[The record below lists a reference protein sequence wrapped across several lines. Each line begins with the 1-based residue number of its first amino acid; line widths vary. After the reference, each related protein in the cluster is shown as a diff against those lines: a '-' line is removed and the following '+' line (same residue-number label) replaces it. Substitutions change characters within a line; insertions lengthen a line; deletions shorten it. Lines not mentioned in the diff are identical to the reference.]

1 MGLKPTTRTERFK
14 DEPPCEWATAAP
26 FSTIPQHHRSWHT
39 DRGMQQQAGDCEV
52 EEEQHQQQH
61 RQPEELTV
69 TARNIAAVLG
79 PETSKTNR
87 SRWRWLP
94 SSRAR
99 DSSSSSFFVGLTV
112 LLLHLTDV
120 SGRAPKEPY
129 YGREIG
135 KLTNFGHGIKGQVYA
150 VDEST
155 LFVKGFAYDG
165 NAPDA
170 FFWVGNSPRPSPE
183 GYIIPY
189 PEEYSGREP
198 PVLQQHNNTDII
210 LKLPMG
216 KRLRDIRWLSVWCRR
231 FTVDFGE
238 IFIPPGLDVPKPRVL
253 PEFKRLA
260 HGLRSSNISI
270 LDAKTFYIPN
280 LHYDGAGPDAYFWVG
295 NGSEPNIMGTKV
307 PNEIGSLEPLRGYQ
321 GEDIEIQ
328 LPGNLTVYDID
339 WLAVWCVEY
348 RHNFGHVYIPK
359 DLDVPPALGQTKIA
373 PPWWYKPTTTTTS
386 TIVTQGTSKPTN
398 VNCRELIKGKL
409 NVMWEVM
416 DDYIVIELI
425 GRISEE
431 QYMAFGISGSHGHPQ
446 MIGADVV
453 VAFYD
458 RKLRRFRAEDYYMS
472 SLAQCDGR
480 LGVCPDERIGG
491 RNDVEILSGDRSHGV
506 TKIKYRRLLQTNEA
520 VNDRAYPLDRQI
532 SVIAAIG
539 PLNSREEA
547 NSHSHTGTEVTVD
560 DVQIDFSAKNDHMCT
575 DAIDN
580 YQPEDGPKPWPTR
593 TILGEKVITARI
605 GPTGGSRGYTPI
617 TGNPSWGIAWY
628 MNDKL
633 IPEIYV
639 ERGQTYT
646 FIVEGGD
653 EPTQPAKYHPLY
665 ITSSSEGGY
674 GQLSEAQKRRENV
687 YAGVEYD
694 SSGYAVPV
702 AAGRYCEWKHKTIDK
717 SAEIETFE
725 EYMKTLQL
733 SCDDPNGQPAYLNWT
748 VLEET
753 PDLVYYQC
761 FTHRNLGWKIRVVN
775 AGETSKISGSHG
787 LYGSGP
793 AGSLLVVCL
802 LAALATIADR
812 WLLAGWF

>member
-1 MGLKPTTRTERFK
+1 M
-14 DEPPCEWATAAP
+14 
-26 FSTIPQHHRSWHT
+26 
-39 DRGMQQQAGDCEV
+39 
-52 EEEQHQQQH
+52 
-61 RQPEELTV
+61 
-69 TARNIAAVLG
+69 
-79 PETSKTNR
+79 
-87 SRWRWLP
+87 
-94 SSRAR
+94 
-99 DSSSSSFFVGLTV
+99 
-112 LLLHLTDV
+112 LLLHLGDV
-120 SGRAPKEPY
+120 DCRAPKEPY

-135 KLTNFGHGIKGQVYA
+135 RLTNFGHGIKGQVFA

-216 KRLRDIRWLSVWCRR
+216 KRIRDIRWLSVWCRR

-348 RHNFGHVYIPK
+348 RHNFGHVYIPR

-373 PPWWYKPTTTTTS
+373 
-386 TIVTQGTSKPTN
+386 GTSKPTN
-398 VNCRELIKGKL
+398 VNCRELIRGRL
-409 NVMWEVM
+409 NVMWEVL

-425 GRISEE
+425 GRIAEE

-446 MIGADVV
+446 MVGADVA

-458 RKLRRFRAEDYYMS
+458 RRQRRFRAEDYYLS
-472 SLAQCDGR
+472 SLAQCDGK

-491 RNDVEILSGDRSHGV
+491 KNDVEILSGDRSHGV
-506 TKIKYRRLLQTNEA
+506 TRIKYRRLLQTNEA
-520 VNDRAYPLDRQI
+520 VNDRAYPLDRQV

-539 PLNSREEA
+539 PLNSRDEA
-547 NSHSHTGTEVTVD
+547 NSHTHTGTDVTVD
-560 DVQIDFSAKNDHMCT
+560 DVQIDFSSKNDHTCT
-575 DAIDN
+575 DALDS
-580 YQPEDGPKPWPTR
+580 YREEDGPEPWPTR
-593 TILGEKVITARI
+593 MILGERVITARI
-605 GPTGGSRGYTPI
+605 GPTGGKRGYTPI

-646 FIVEGGD
+646 FVVEGGD

-665 ITSSSEGGY
+665 ITNSPEGGY
-674 GQLSEAQKRRENV
+674 GQLSEAQKRRETV

-694 SSGYAVPV
+694 SSGYAVPT

-717 SAEIETFE
+717 STEIATFD

-733 SCDDPNGQPAYLNWT
+733 VCDDPNGQPSYLNWT
-748 VLEET
+748 VVDET

-775 AGETSKISGSHG
+775 PGETSKISGSHG
-787 LYGSGP
+787 LYGSGVTVLLVSV
-793 AGSLLVVCL
+793 GSLMASGLP
-802 LAALATIADR
+802 
-812 WLLAGWF
+812 WSF